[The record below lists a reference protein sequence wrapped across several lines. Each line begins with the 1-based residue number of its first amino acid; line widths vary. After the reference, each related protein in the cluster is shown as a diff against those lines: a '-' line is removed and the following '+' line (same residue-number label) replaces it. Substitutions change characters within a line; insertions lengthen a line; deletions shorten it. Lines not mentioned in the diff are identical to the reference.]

1 MTAMDKIDKEI
12 DKEMEAAKQRLALL
26 YGEKVAKIA
35 IGIFDDV
42 VVDHIITAAHDA
54 GVPSAEVFAA
64 LLDFFRAFDQ
74 VSDDCASKHSKN

>member
-1 MTAMDKIDKEI
+1 MTATDKI

-35 IGIFDDV
+35 IDIFDDV
-42 VVDHIITAAHDA
+42 IVDHIITAAHDA

-64 LLDFFRAFDQ
+64 LVDFFRAFDQ
-74 VSDDCASKHSKN
+74 VTDDCASTDIEN